1 MELYPTLN
9 RKLGFTAKETFMKRK
24 VRVIVLLLGIIC
36 LTWPGNVLAQQKK
49 SVNERIL
56 EILIEKNIITKD
68 QYEDLLQQAKEEES
82 DKPETRKTTFAK
94 MEKEDES
101 PRATAGFKRGFY
113 VESADK
119 RSRILFRG
127 RLHSDFKG
135 YLGDNPQHDSFFIR
149 RARLALAGRVYQYYA
164 FRIEAEFAKG
174 GARLND
180 AFVNFQYYK
189 PVQFIVGQFKVP
201 FSMEEMHSDNWI
213 DFMERSIANKIS
225 PSRDIGMMF
234 HGGIGDQI
242 FYYQL
247 GYFNGYKLNK
257 PSDADDGKD
266 LAGRAV
272 VAPFLRSGSKAV
284 EGLRLGVSFTWG
296 NENLAKNQWW
306 NSGNWTTAAGT
317 IYMGMSDGVV
327 QNGTRI
333 RGGAELYWDW
343 GSTKLQS
350 EYMIVKLG
358 GLENGAV
365 RNDYNIWG
373 GYVSLSH
380 CLTGEKFVFKNG
392 KPGRI
397 IPLRPF
403 RLNGGGWGAF
413 QVGARLEQVKGDRG
427 LLTQGFVDPSQYT
440 NRAAGVTF
448 GINWYPVDMVR
459 VMLNYYHMDF
469 GDSIAVGDTTIDNE
483 DVIMTRVELAL

>member
-1 MELYPTLN
+1 
-9 RKLGFTAKETFMKRK
+9 MKRK
-24 VRVIVLLLGIIC
+24 AGVIVLLFGIIALIC
-36 LTWPGNVLAQQKK
+36 PGNILAQKKK

-56 EILIEKNIITKD
+56 EILIEKNILTKD
-68 QYEDLLQQAKEEES
+68 QYEELLKQAKEEES
-82 DKPETRKTTFAK
+82 RKSEPKKATLAEEEK
-94 MEKEDES
+94 EKDEKEDES

-113 VESADK
+113 IESADK
-119 RSRILFRG
+119 RSRLLIRG
-127 RLHSDFKG
+127 RIQGDFKG
-135 YLGDNPQHDSFFIR
+135 YLGDNPRHDSFFIR

-164 FRIEAEFAKG
+164 FRIGAEFGKG

-189 PVQFIVGQFKVP
+189 PVQFIFGQFKVP
-201 FSMEEMHSDNWI
+201 FSMEELHSDNWI

-234 HGGIGDQI
+234 HGPVADEI

-247 GYFNGYKLNK
+247 GYFNGYKLNE

-266 LAGRAV
+266 FAGRAV
-272 VAPFLRSGSKAV
+272 VAPFLKSGSSAV
-284 EGLRLGVSFTWG
+284 QGLRMGASFTWG
-296 NENLAKNQWW
+296 NENLAKDQWW
-306 NSGNWTTAAGT
+306 NSGKWTTAAGT
-317 IYMGMSDGVV
+317 TYMAMSDGVI
-327 QNGTRI
+327 QDGTRI

-350 EYMIVKLG
+350 EYMIVKLD
-358 GLENGAV
+358 GLQNGSV
-365 RNDYNIWG
+365 RNDYSIWG

-413 QVGARLEQVKGDRG
+413 QIGARLEQVKGDRG
-427 LLTQGFVDPSQYT
+427 LLTQGFVDPSKYT
-440 NRAAGVTF
+440 NRAIGVTF

-469 GDSIAVGDTTIDNE
+469 GDRIAVGDTFIDNE
-483 DVIMTRVELAL
+483 DVIMTRVQLAL

>member
-1 MELYPTLN
+1 M
-9 RKLGFTAKETFMKRK
+9 KSKFTVKETIMKRTVK
-24 VRVIVLLLGIIC
+24 VSVLLFGIIVLTC
-36 LTWPGNVLAQQKK
+36 WPGNILAQQKK

-56 EILIEKNIITKD
+56 EILIEKNILTKD
-68 QYEDLLQQAKEEES
+68 QYEELLKQAKEEES
-82 DKPETRKTTFAK
+82 DKSETQREAVAK
-94 MEKEDES
+94 KDKDRS
-101 PRATAGFKRGFY
+101 SKATAGFKRGFY
-113 VESADK
+113 IESADK
-119 RSRILFRG
+119 KSRILLRG
-127 RLHSDFKG
+127 RFHGDFKA
-135 YLGDNPQHDSFFIR
+135 YLGDNPQNDSFLVR
-149 RARLALAGRVYQYYA
+149 RARLCLAGRVYENYA
-164 FRIEAEFAKG
+164 FRVESEFGKG

-180 AFVNFQYYK
+180 AFLNFQYYK
-189 PVQFIVGQFKVP
+189 PVQFLFGQFKVP

-234 HGGIGDQI
+234 HGGLGDQM

-247 GYFNGYKLNK
+247 GLFNGYKLNK
-257 PSDADDGKD
+257 PSDVDGGKD
-266 LAGRAV
+266 LAGRIV
-272 VAPFLRSGSKAV
+272 VAPFLKSGMAPLQ
-284 EGLRLGVSFTWG
+284 GLRLGASFTWG
-296 NENLAKNQWW
+296 NENLTKDQWW
-306 NSGNWTTAAGT
+306 NSGKWTTAAGT
-317 IYMGMSDGVV
+317 TYMAMSDGVV
-327 QNGTRI
+327 QDGTRI

-350 EYMIVKLG
+350 EYMIVKLD
-358 GLENGAV
+358 GLENGAA

-397 IPLRPF
+397 VPLRPF

-413 QVGARLEQVKGDRG
+413 QIGARLEMVKGDQG
-427 LLTQGFVDPSQYT
+427 LLTEGFVDPDKYT
-440 NRAAGVTF
+440 DRAAGVTF

-459 VMLNYYHMDF
+459 LMLNYYHMDF

-483 DVIMTRVELAL
+483 DVILTRVQLAF